1 MLLTIST
8 NRFPATDL
16 GYMLHKHPAK
26 WQSVSVKNG
35 DAHIFYTEAT
45 DTCCT
50 CALLLDIDPVALVRG
65 DAGAAAPD
73 AFALEQ
79 YVNDRPYVS
88 ASLMSTAI
96 AKAFSSAL
104 NGKCKDKPE
113 LVNEPLPL
121 TITLAVVPVKGGQ
134 ELLENLFVPLG
145 YQVQATQHMLD
156 EQFPAWGQSRYF
168 TVTLTHAAITLQ
180 TMLAHLYVL
189 IPVMDNDKHYWV
201 NSEEVQKLLDKGTG
215 WLEQHPMKQLIV
227 RRYLKH
233 RTALMSNALDQ
244 LLQEEQAATA
254 AEADGVVP
262 EEAPKVRLHDVRLQ
276 TVCDRLLALGV
287 GTVLDM
293 GCGEGKLLKLLMK
306 HAQFTRIAGADVSVR
321 SLQIAADK
329 LKTDRMP
336 ERQRNRLTLLQS
348 SVTYRDRRL
357 DGFEAVVLVEV
368 IEHLEESRLDTLQKN
383 IFGSMAPA
391 RVLITTPNKEWN
403 RRFTEDDTVMRHSDH
418 RFEWT
423 RAQFAAWCAGI
434 CETYGYTCSVEPLGQ
449 EEAQYGA
456 PTQLAVFTQQPQN

>member
-16 GYMLHKHPAK
+16 GYLLHKHPAK
-26 WQSVSVKNG
+26 CQSVSAKNG
-35 DAHIFYTEAT
+35 NAHIFYTEAA

-65 DAGAAAPD
+65 DNNGAAPD

-113 LVNEPLPL
+113 LVQTPLPL
-121 TITLAVVPVKGGQ
+121 QIKLSVVPVRGGR
-134 ELLENLFVPLG
+134 ELLDNLFIPLG
-145 YQVQATQHMLD
+145 YQVTAEQHILD
-156 EQFPAWGQSRYF
+156 EHFPAWGQSRYF
-168 TVTLTHAAITLQ
+168 TVTLSHTIPLQ
-180 TMLAHLYVL
+180 TLLAHLYVL
-189 IPVMDNDKHYWV
+189 IPVMDNDKHYWI
-201 NSEEVQKLLDKGTG
+201 NREEVQKLLDKGAG
-215 WLEQHPMKQLIV
+215 WLEQHPHKQLIV

-233 RTALMSNALDQ
+233 RSVLMDSALDQ
-244 LLQEEQAATA
+244 LLHEEQEVQP
-254 AEADGVVP
+254 AEPGDASQ

-276 TVCDRLLALGV
+276 TVCSRLLALGV
-287 GTVLDM
+287 STVLDM
-293 GCGEGKLLKLLMK
+293 GCGEGRLLKLLLN
-306 HAQFTRIAGADVSVR
+306 HTQFTRITGADVSVH

-329 LKTDRMP
+329 LKLERLP
-336 ERQRNRLTLLQS
+336 EKQRNRITLLQS

-357 DGFEAVVLVEV
+357 DGFEAMVLVEV
-368 IEHLEESRLDTLQKN
+368 IEHLDEARLDALQKN
-383 IFGSMAPA
+383 VFGCMAPA
-391 RVLITTPNKEWN
+391 NVLITTPNKEWN
-403 RRFTEDDTVMRHSDH
+403 RRFTDDDTVMRHSDH

-434 CETYGYTCSVEPLGQ
+434 CQAYAYTCSIEPLG
-449 EEAQYGA
+449 EEDALTGA
-456 PTQLAVFTQQPQN
+456 PTQMAVFTQQTHN